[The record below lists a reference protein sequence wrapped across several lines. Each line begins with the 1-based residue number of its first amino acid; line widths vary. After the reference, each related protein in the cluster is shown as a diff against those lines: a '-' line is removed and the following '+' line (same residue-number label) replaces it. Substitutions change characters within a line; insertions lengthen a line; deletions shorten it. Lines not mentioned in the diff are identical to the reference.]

1 MTNSN
6 PTNEPESG
14 IPKGIV
20 KLDMWARADP
30 LSPVDDRI
38 GLLGDTHGSFP
49 WTRDALH
56 RFLAIGIRQIH
67 VLGDFGF
74 VWHGGPREFKLLGKL
89 DAILAAKD
97 AHLFVTG
104 GNHEGYAALERL
116 FPADALG
123 YRHLTEHITF
133 LPRGWRGRTKAG
145 TIVASLGGA
154 NSIDRWWRK
163 PPRADGHGGSWWPQ
177 ESITEADLKAL
188 GTERVHVLLGHEAPF
203 SRALRQHFEAHR
215 SGWKPFEIRY
225 AEEGHRMF
233 QRAVE
238 QVRPRL
244 VVSGHHHVHIKT
256 VESHIA
262 PGGEV
267 FKVLSVILN
276 RDGSAEALATLDV
289 DARGIRTFNELDGGP
304 RN

>member
-1 MTNSN
+1 MKVDT
-6 PTNEPESG
+6 
-14 IPKGIV
+14 
-20 KLDMWARADP
+20 WARADP
-30 LSPVDDRI
+30 LSIVDDRI
-38 GLLGDTHGSFP
+38 GLLGDPHGNFS

-56 RFLAIGIRQIH
+56 RFLAVGIRQIH

-74 VWHGGPREFKLLGKL
+74 IWHGGPRELKLLGKL

-97 AHLFVTG
+97 AQLFVTG
-104 GNHEGYAALERL
+104 GNHEGYVALERL

-123 YRHLTEHITF
+123 YRHLSERITF

-154 NSIDRWWRK
+154 NSIDRWVRK
-163 PPRADGHGGSWWPQ
+163 PPRTDGRGGSWWPE

-188 GTERVHVLLGHEAPF
+188 GTDRVDVLLGHEAPF
-203 SRALRQHFEAHR
+203 SRALRQHYEVNRGGWEPFEA
-215 SGWKPFEIRY
+215 RY

-244 VVSGHHHVHIKT
+244 VVSGHHHVHMKT
-256 VESHIA
+256 VESYIA
-262 PGGEV
+262 PGGET
-267 FKVLSVILN
+267 FKVLSVILD
-276 RDGSAEALATLDV
+276 RDGATESMAALVLDERGLDLLDV
-289 DARGIRTFNELDGGP
+289 TKRIDKR
-304 RN
+304 